1 MSLLMVTV
9 MDNSWLTIDDDTDI
23 NIHAI
28 DCITIKKKSIIKSI
42 TTRNK
47 SRPEKNLRHISPFS
61 LSSTPDNVSRQPL
74 SLSSSPD
81 KVSGKVTKDTATV
94 AADGG
99 RTRDD
104 ARAMARISCNITDVQ
119 VFPCTSGEC
128 VPLALRCNDV
138 PECTDGSDEEVAEC
152 GEFSLPFVLF
162 LFPCSSSLSLFPYF
176 PFLFPYFPY
185 LFPAYFLSCSLS
197 HFLSSVSCLI
207 YYLLFPISVFSL
219 SSSHVIF
226 SLLFSRPVSYPTF
239 FLNLFTSFFSRLD
252 LTYFS
257 EYIQTP
263 ISYILSTSSRE

>member
-28 DCITIKKKSIIKSI
+28 DCITIKKNLSSNLSPQETNPDQKKY
-42 TTRNK
+42 
-47 SRPEKNLRHISPFS
+47 LRHISPFS

-128 VPLALRCNDV
+128 VPFALRCNDV

-176 PFLFPYFPY
+176 PFLFPYFLY
-185 LFPAYFLSCSLS
+185 LFPL
-197 HFLSSVSCLI
+197 V
-207 YYLLFPISVFSL
+207 
-219 SSSHVIF
+219 
-226 SLLFSRPVSYPTF
+226 
-239 FLNLFTSFFSRLD
+239 
-252 LTYFS
+252 
-257 EYIQTP
+257 
-263 ISYILSTSSRE
+263 